1 MTSTACILLLGLGAA
16 TATIMQGCNDDRAFT
31 DEQRAVLEGFRLPA
45 SPSADPSNAFAD
57 DVRAAVLGK
66 KWYFDTALSGKLG
79 SDNHGLGVNGSL
91 GNAGDVGKIACASCH
106 DPAFGG
112 SDHRSRPAATSLG
125 ANYATRNAQSVLNAA
140 YIDLDRGAWQTWDG
154 RGDSLWGGNLLPL
167 ERPTSNNG
175 TRLQLAHVV
184 YDHYKADYE
193 ALFGPLPDLSDLTR
207 FPAQGKPGA
216 AEFDAMPTGDQD
228 AVNRVFANIGKAL
241 AAYERR
247 LVSTSFAPSAFDQM
261 LAGDDEAMTPAAI
274 RGARLFIG
282 KAACDDCHR
291 GPAFADQLFHNI
303 GVPQEGEHLPA
314 TDLGRNDAIPVVKNS
329 IFNRAGV
336 FSDAPPDDSHLRNLE
351 QRDSAIGAFKTPT
364 LRNVAKTAPYMHDG
378 VYDTLGEVVTHYNSG
393 GAAAANYAG
402 TREVTIS
409 PLLLDSREVDDLVEF
424 LRALDDGEPLPT
436 PDFPEGLVA
445 KPTLPN

>member
-1 MTSTACILLLGLGAA
+1 MTRTAWLGVLAWSAGA
-16 TATIMQGCNDDRAFT
+16 TVMQGCADNRAFN

-45 SPSADPSNAFAD
+45 APPADPSNAFAD

-66 KWYFDTALSGKLG
+66 KWFFDTRLSGPLG
-79 SDNHGLGVNGSL
+79 TDNDGVSNGSL
-91 GNAGDVGKIACASCH
+91 GVPGQSGRVACASCH
-106 DPAFGG
+106 APNLGG

-125 ANYATRNAQSVLNAA
+125 ANYAGRNAQSVLNAA

-167 ERPTSNNG
+167 ERPTSNNA

-184 YDHYKADYE
+184 FDHYKADYE
-193 ALFGPLPDLSDLTR
+193 ALFGPLPDLSDLAR
-207 FPAQGKPGA
+207 FPATGMPGMPA
-216 AEFDAMPTGDQD
+216 FDALPAADRD

-247 LVSTSFAPSAFDQM
+247 LVSTSFAPSAFDRM
-261 LAGDDEAMTPAAI
+261 LAGDDDAMTPAAI

-291 GPAFADQLFHNI
+291 EAAFADQLFHNI
-303 GVPQEGEHLPA
+303 GVPQEGEHA
-314 TDLGRNDAIPVVKNS
+314 FSTDVGRYDGIPLVKNS

-336 FSDAPPDDSHLRNLE
+336 YSDAPPDDAHLRNLS
-351 QRDSAIGAFKTPT
+351 QRDADIGAFKTPT

-378 VYDTLGEVVTHYNSG
+378 VYGTLGEVVNHYNAG
-393 GAAAANYAG
+393 GAAANYAG
-402 TREVTIS
+402 TREVTIE

-424 LRALDDGEPLPT
+424 LRALDDGDPLPT
-436 PDFPEGLVA
+436 PDFPEGLVIEPA
-445 KPTLPN
+445 LPD